1 MRLALVFGLS
11 LVLSG
16 CALWRKDRAE
26 EPVDNEPTKPKAE
39 AVLKPSEA
47 LKPESLEI
55 ASPVTDHFSM
65 RVSYYQPTVETEL
78 RLDSTNGATDGTLLS
93 AEEDLGLDDV
103 INQGR
108 VDFDVRMG
116 ERSHLRVDYFKL
128 SRFRETELPRA
139 IDFGDFTF
147 PEGTRFRT
155 ALDWRVFAMTYTY
168 SFFRGDRFEAGLGL
182 GLHIIQAKASGSQPG
197 TLNRES
203 ESEVG
208 IFPTIAANAALRLTK
223 RFSVT
228 ARGQSFSAS
237 PEGFE
242 GTMSEYH
249 IDLQYRWRKNLAF
262 GIGYTQM
269 VTELEVIDAD
279 LPLLFNMDTTGP
291 ELFVRASF

>member
-1 MRLALVFGLS
+1 MRLALVVVLS

-16 CALWRKDRAE
+16 CALWRKDRE
-26 EPVDNEPTKPKAE
+26 EPVDNEPKKARAE
-39 AVLKPSEA
+39 PVLMPSEA
-47 LKPESLEI
+47 LKPESLAI
-55 ASPVTDHFSM
+55 ASPVTDHFYM
-65 RVSYYQPTVETEL
+65 RATYYQPSVTTEL
-78 RLDSTNGATDGTLLS
+78 RLDSANGAADGTLLN

-103 INQGR
+103 ANQGR
-108 VDFDVRMG
+108 VEFNVRLG
-116 ERSHLRVDYFKL
+116 ERNHLRVDFFKL
-128 SRFRETELPRA
+128 SRFQQVELPRA
-139 IDFGDFTF
+139 IEFGDFTF
-147 PEGTRFRT
+147 AQGTPFRT
-155 ALDWRVFAMTYTY
+155 SLDWRVFALTHTY

-182 GLHIIQAKASGSQPG
+182 GVHIIQAKASGGQPG

-208 IFPTIAANAALRLTK
+208 IFPTIAATAALRLTK

-242 GTMSEYH
+242 GTLSEYH

-279 LPLLFNMDTTGP
+279 TPLLFNMDTTGP

>member
-1 MRLALVFGLS
+1 MRVALVVVLS

-16 CALWRKDRAE
+16 CAVWRKDRE
-26 EPVDNEPTKPKAE
+26 EPVDNEPKKAKAE
-39 AVLKPSEA
+39 PVLLPSEA

-55 ASPVTDHFSM
+55 ASPVTDHFYM
-65 RVSYYQPTVETEL
+65 RATYYQPSVTTEL
-78 RLDSTNGATDGTLLS
+78 RLDSNNGVNEGTLLS
-93 AEEDLGLDDV
+93 GEDDLGLDDV

-108 VDFDVRMG
+108 VEFDVRMG
-116 ERSHLRVDYFKL
+116 KRSHMRVDFFKL
-128 SRFRETELPRA
+128 SRFHQQALPRV
-139 IDFGDFTF
+139 IEFGDFTF
-147 PEGTRFRT
+147 PEDTTFRT
-155 ALDWRVFAMTYTY
+155 SLDWRVFSMTYTY

-182 GLHIIQAKASGSQPG
+182 GMHIIQAKASGGQPG

-208 IFPTIAANAALRLTK
+208 IFPTIAATAALRLTK

-228 ARGQSFSAS
+228 ARGQSFSAA

-262 GIGYTQM
+262 GLGYTQM
-269 VTELEVIDAD
+269 VTELEVTDTDA
-279 LPLLFNMDTTGP
+279 PLLFNMDTTGP

>member
-1 MRLALVFGLS
+1 MRLALVVVLS

-16 CALWRKDRAE
+16 CALWRKDRE
-26 EPVDNEPTKPKAE
+26 EPVDNEPRKAKAE
-39 AVLKPSEA
+39 PVLMPSEA

-55 ASPVTDHFSM
+55 ASPVTDHFFM
-65 RVSYYQPTVETEL
+65 RATYYQPSVTTEL
-78 RLDSTNGATDGTLLS
+78 RLDSANGANDGTVLN

-108 VDFDVRMG
+108 VEFNVRMG
-116 ERSHLRVDYFKL
+116 ERNHLRVDFFKL
-128 SRFRETELPRA
+128 SRFHEQQLPRA
-139 IDFGDFTF
+139 IEFGDFTF
-147 PEGTRFRT
+147 AEGTLFRSS
-155 ALDWRVFAMTYTY
+155 LDWRVFSLTHTY

-182 GLHIIQAKASGSQPG
+182 GVHIIQAKASGGQPG

-208 IFPTIAANAALRLTK
+208 IFPTIAASAALRLTK
-223 RFSVT
+223 RFSIT

-279 LPLLFNMDTTGP
+279 TPLLFNMDTTGP
-291 ELFVRASF
+291 EIFVRASF

>member
-1 MRLALVFGLS
+1 MRLALVLVLS
-11 LVLSG
+11 LVISG
-16 CALWRKDRAE
+16 CAVWRRDHA
-26 EPVDNEPTKPKAE
+26 EPVDTEPTKAKVE
-39 AVLKPSEA
+39 TVLKPSEA

-55 ASPVTDHFSM
+55 ASPVSDHFSM
-65 RVSYYQPTVETEL
+65 RATYFQPTVKTEL
-78 RLDSTNGATDGTLLS
+78 RLDSTNGVREGTLLT

-108 VDFDVRMG
+108 VEFDVRMG
-116 ERSHLRVDYFKL
+116 ERNHLRVDFFKL
-128 SRFRETELPRA
+128 SRFKEAALPRT
-139 IDFGDFTF
+139 IEFGDFTF
-147 PEGTRFRT
+147 PEDTTFRT
-155 ALDWRVFAMTYTY
+155 SLDWRVFAMTYTY
-168 SFFRGDRFEAGLGL
+168 SFFRGERFEAGLGL
-182 GLHIIQAKASGSQPG
+182 GVHIIQAKASGSQPG

-208 IFPTIAANAALRLTK
+208 IFPTIAATAAFRLTK

-242 GTMSEYH
+242 GTLSEYH

-262 GIGYTQM
+262 GLGYTQM

-279 LPLLFNMDTTGP
+279 LPLMFNMDTTGP

>member
-1 MRLALVFGLS
+1 MRLALVVVLS

-16 CALWRKDRAE
+16 CALWRKDRE
-26 EPVDNEPTKPKAE
+26 EPVDNEPKKAKAE
-39 AVLKPSEA
+39 PVLLPSEA
-47 LKPESLEI
+47 LKPESLGI
-55 ASPVTDHFSM
+55 ASPVTDHFYM
-65 RVSYYQPTVETEL
+65 RATYYQPSVTTEL
-78 RLDSTNGATDGTLLS
+78 RLDANNGTTEGTLLN

-108 VDFDVRMG
+108 VEFDVRMG
-116 ERSHLRVDYFKL
+116 ERSHMRVDYFKL
-128 SRFRETELPRA
+128 SRFHQQALPRT
-139 IDFGDFTF
+139 IEFGDFTF
-147 PEGTRFRT
+147 PEDTMFRT
-155 ALDWRVFAMTYTY
+155 TLDWRVFAMTYTY
-168 SFFRGDRFEAGLGL
+168 SFFRGERFEAGLGL
-182 GLHIIQAKASGSQPG
+182 GLHIIQAKASGGQPG

-208 IFPTIAANAALRLTK
+208 IFPTIAATAAFRITN

-228 ARGQSFSAS
+228 ARGQSFSAA

-249 IDLQYRWRKNLAF
+249 LDLQYRWRKNLAF

-269 VTELEVIDAD
+269 VTELEVTDAET
-279 LPLLFNMDTTGP
+279 PLLFNMDTTGP